1 MNSGRIGFRKPRGFD
16 RTGGGRRVPPPRGG
30 SDRTILFVSL
40 GLGLAALILVF
51 VVFGTS
57 SGSAPEGRDQ
67 SADLS
72 LKEAMEEAQRVA
84 GKGKLQDALD
94 LLEAALRDPAHRSSK
109 LLPQCRTLAED
120 YRKVIAFE
128 KEAAE
133 AIEEFDRKIT
143 ASKADKTA
151 MSRADAFWKEC
162 NDLISK
168 YGRTAKAGILEG
180 WRTDLE
186 RWRGTN
192 AQDVWQKD
200 YNYTRERI
208 KTQFLDTENFSQ
220 AVKDWR
226 RFAEPFNAPELKAKV
241 ESELHA
247 IDELAKKAATK
258 LVESAGTGALARQK
272 LEGAMERFM
281 ETEGQK
287 IITQKLK
294 TLP

>member
-1 MNSGRIGFRKPRGFD
+1 MRKPGGFD
-16 RTGGGRRVPPPRGG
+16 RAGGGRRVPPPQGG
-30 SDRTILFVSL
+30 QDKTVLFVGL
-40 GLGLAALILVF
+40 GLGLVALILLF
-51 VVFGTS
+51 VVYGSS
-57 SGSAPEGRDQ
+57 SGTAPEGRDR
-67 SADLS
+67 SADAS
-72 LKEAMEEAQRVA
+72 LKESMEEAQRVA
-84 GKGKLQDALD
+84 NAGNIQAGLD
-94 LLEAALRDPAHRSSK
+94 LLEGALRDPAHRTSQFLS
-109 LLPQCRTLAED
+109 QCRSLAEE
-120 YRKVIAFE
+120 YRKQIAFE
-128 KEAAE
+128 REALE
-133 AIEEFDRKIT
+133 AIEDFDRRIT
-143 ASKADKTA
+143 ASKAEKTA
-151 MSRADAFWKEC
+151 MSRADAFWREC

-168 YGRTAKAGILEG
+168 YGRTAKRSVLEG

-192 AQDVWQKD
+192 AQDVWQND

-208 KTQFLDTENFSQ
+208 KTQFLNTENFSQ

-241 ESELHA
+241 ESELRA

-258 LVESAGTGALARQK
+258 LVESAGSGPLARQK
-272 LEGAMERFM
+272 LESAMDRFT